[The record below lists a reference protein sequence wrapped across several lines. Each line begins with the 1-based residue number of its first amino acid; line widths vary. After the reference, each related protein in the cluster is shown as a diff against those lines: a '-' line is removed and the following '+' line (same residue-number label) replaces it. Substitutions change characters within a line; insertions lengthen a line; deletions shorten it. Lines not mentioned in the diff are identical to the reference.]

1 MEKQT
6 EKKRE
11 DKRELGEKKNR
22 PHNLRVEQRE
32 DKGFR
37 PTRAHI

>member
-6 EKKRE
+6 KKKGKT
-11 DKRELGEKKNR
+11 KRELGEKKIR